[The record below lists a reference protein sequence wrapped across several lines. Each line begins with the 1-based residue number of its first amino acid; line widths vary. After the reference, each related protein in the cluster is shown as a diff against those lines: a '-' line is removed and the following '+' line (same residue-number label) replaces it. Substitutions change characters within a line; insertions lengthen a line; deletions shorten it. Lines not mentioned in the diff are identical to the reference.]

1 MAERYGILAQVIG
14 HHASGMVPPFEGDAM
29 SIVGDMLIL
38 ITSVLFVACFAIF
51 TLFVVV
57 TTRGFVARIKDGLT
71 SGMRRPDF
79 GAPVKP

>member
-1 MAERYGILAQVIG
+1 
-14 HHASGMVPPFEGDAM
+14 M

-51 TLFVVV
+51 TLFAVV
-57 TTRGFVARIKDGLT
+57 TARGFVARIKDGLT